1 MRRDI
6 GYYIEA
12 DIKTVYEA
20 YLKAATNKPFERSCK
35 QEPYH
40 TIAFGVNYSFKYNM
54 NGGACNI
61 HFMPHGSGTAVNMRF
76 SIAQGV
82 GARCEKYA
90 QDLNRAMQ
98 AFLPVTPRSTT
109 YNMDEFLKPQ
119 NMVTPATYQKTAEPV
134 PVATPAPVVL
144 PTPVVDPTP
153 VAAPV
158 PVATPAP
165 AAAPT
170 EVQYC
175 VGCGSQ
181 IIPGARFCCTC
192 GKEVSVNKVC
202 SNCHTTAPQNAS
214 FCPYCGTRL

>member
-6 GYYIEA
+6 GFYIEA
-12 DIKTVYEA
+12 DVKTVYEA

-98 AFLPVTPRSTT
+98 AFLPVTPRSTA

-119 NMVTPATYQKTAEPV
+119 NMITPATYQKAAAP
-134 PVATPAPVVL
+134 APAPVAA
-144 PTPVVDPTP
+144 PAPAP

-158 PVATPAP
+158 PVAAPAP
-165 AAAPT
+165 SN
-170 EVQYC
+170 VQYC
-175 VGCGSQ
+175 VGCGTQ
-181 IIPGARFCCTC
+181 IIPGSRFCCGC
-192 GKEVSVNKVC
+192 GREVSANKTC
-202 SNCHTTAPQNAS
+202 PNCGSSAPQNAA
-214 FCPYCGTRL
+214 FCPGCGTRL

>member
-12 DIKTVYEA
+12 DVKTVYEA

-61 HFMPHGSGTAVNMRF
+61 HFMPHGSGTAVNIRF

-98 AFLPVTPRSTT
+98 AFLPVTPRATA

-119 NMVTPATYQKTAEPV
+119 NMITPATYQQTAAPAPTPTATPV
-134 PVATPAPVVL
+134 P
-144 PTPVVDPTP
+144 
-153 VAAPV
+153 
-158 PVATPAP
+158 TPAP
-165 AAAPT
+165 APTPIPTPVPTSNPAPRPAASNA
-170 EVQYC
+170 QFC
-175 VGCGSQ
+175 IGCGSQ
-181 IIPGARFCCTC
+181 IIPGARFCCAC
-192 GKEVSVNKVC
+192 GKEVSANKVC
-202 SNCHTTAPQNAS
+202 SNCNTTAPQGAA
-214 FCPYCGTRL
+214 FCPNCGTRL

>member
-98 AFLPVTPRSTT
+98 AFLPVTPRSTA

-119 NMVTPATYQKTAEPV
+119 NMVTPATYQQTA
-134 PVATPAPVVL
+134 APA
-144 PTPVVDPTP
+144 P

-158 PVATPAP
+158 SVATPTP
-165 AAAPT
+165 APT
-170 EVQYC
+170 DVQYC

-192 GKEVSVNKVC
+192 GKEVAVTKVC
-202 SNCHTTAPQNAS
+202 SKCKATAPPNAA